1 LKSSRFG
8 DAAARLDAGQAFCYA
23 IFMSNRDDAQS
34 LQLAFSLHRSGK
46 FAEAAKLYRKI
57 IKRNPT
63 ESHALHS
70 LGIIEAASGN
80 SAEAARLMARSLS
93 VQPANVQ
100 FMQNYATVLCQLEQ
114 YETAGAVCLKG
125 LETDRNNVYLLY
137 VAAGALFRQGRLQD
151 ALSQFDRLLSLEP
164 NHIAAITE
172 RSTVLLALEQYDA
185 AAAGLEKAIA
195 LDPGYAE
202 AHLNRGMLYGRLKR
216 HDQAI
221 GSFDRALRLDPKL
234 GNAWLGYGGVLFEL
248 RRFEEA
254 LAAYDKAEALRAHP
268 DEVWIGRGNA
278 LFELQRY
285 REATAAYDSALALK
299 PDAAE
304 AWVGRGNVAREL
316 KQYDEALAAYD
327 KALTFKTGI
336 AEAWLGRGN
345 VLLDL
350 WRYEEALA
358 AYDVALS
365 FKTGLAE
372 AWLGRGNSF
381 LKLNRPDQALAAYD
395 KAAGL
400 AEAWVGRGHLFYQ
413 RQDYQQASL
422 AYDRA
427 LALKPGLAEAW
438 AGRGNVLRELQR
450 YLEAL
455 GPYEKALALKPDLI
469 GAEGARINVKNC
481 ICDWTGLEAEN
492 AHLIASIRNGHT
504 SAAPF
509 ELLAVP
515 STARDQLDCAKA
527 WIKFMYPASARLWQG
542 ERYVHDRIRVA
553 YLSSDFRQHPVAVLT
568 AGLFEHHDKSR
579 FETTALSWGRS
590 DDSELR
596 QRLEASFERFVDVET
611 QSAEEIAGLIR
622 TLEIDILIDLNG
634 LTRGPRGSRTN
645 VLAHRP
651 APVQVNYLGYAG
663 TMGADYVDY
672 IVADPVLVPAPDRDS
687 FAEKIV
693 YLPHSYMPHDAASR
707 VIAERSF
714 ERAEFGL
721 PEGGFV
727 FCCFNNT
734 YKLNPMLFRQRMKLL
749 KAVEGSILWLSEMNV
764 TAVSNLR
771 KEAAAAD
778 VDPDR
783 LVFAGRLPSSADH
796 LARHRLA
803 DLFLDTLPY
812 NAHTTASDALWA
824 GLPVL
829 TQIGETFA
837 GRVAASLLTAIDLP
851 ELIAQTPQQFE
862 SMAIELATR
871 PEALAAIRDKL
882 AQNRL
887 TKPLFD
893 TKLYTRHIESAYVA
907 MYQRHQNGL
916 SPDHIYVP
924 E

>member
-1 LKSSRFG
+1 
-8 DAAARLDAGQAFCYA
+8 
-23 IFMSNRDDAQS
+23 MSNRDDAQS

-57 IKRNPT
+57 IKRNPR
-63 ESHALHS
+63 EPHALHS
-70 LGIIEAASGN
+70 LGIIEAAGGN

-93 VQPANVQ
+93 VQPANIQ

-125 LETDRNNVYLLY
+125 LEADRTNVYLLY

-151 ALSQFDRLLSLEP
+151 ALSQFDRLLLLEP
-164 NHIAAITE
+164 NHVAAITE

-216 HDQAI
+216 HDDAI
-221 GSFDRALRLDPKL
+221 GSFDKALRLDPNL

-285 REATAAYDSALALK
+285 PEASAAYDNALALK
-299 PDAAE
+299 PGSAE
-304 AWVGRGNVAREL
+304 AWVGRGNVSREF
-316 KQYDEALAAYD
+316 KQHDEALAAYD

-345 VLLDL
+345 ILLDL
-350 WRYEEALA
+350 RRYEEALA

-365 FKTGLAE
+365 FRGGLAE

-381 LKLNRPDQALAAYD
+381 LRLNRPDEALAAYD
-395 KAAGL
+395 NAAGL
-400 AEAWVGRGHLFYQ
+400 AEAWVGRGNVFYQ
-413 RQDYQQASL
+413 RQHYQEATL
-422 AYDRA
+422 AYDSA

-438 AGRGNVLRELQR
+438 AGRGNVLRELER
-450 YLEAL
+450 YQEAL
-455 GPYEKALALKPDLI
+455 GPYERALALKPDLI
-469 GAEGARINVKNC
+469 GVEGARINVKNC
-481 ICDWTGLEAEN
+481 ICDWNGLEAEN
-492 AHLIASIRNGHT
+492 AHLIASVRNGNT

-515 STARDQLDCAKA
+515 SSARDQLDCAKA
-527 WIKFMYPASARLWQG
+527 WIGFMYPPSSARLWQG

-553 YLSSDFRQHPVAVLT
+553 YLSSDFRQHPVSFLT
-568 AGLFEHHDKSR
+568 AGLFERHDKSR

-590 DDSELR
+590 DNSELR
-596 QRLEASFERFVDVET
+596 KRLEASFERFIDVET
-611 QSAEEIAGLIR
+611 LSADQIASLIR
-622 TLEIDILIDLNG
+622 TLEIDVLVDLNG

-645 VLAHRP
+645 VLARRP

-687 FAEKIV
+687 YAEKIV
-693 YLPHSYMPHDAASR
+693 YLPHSYMPHDDTSR
-707 VIAERSF
+707 LISDRSF
-714 ERAEFGL
+714 ARAEFGL
-721 PEGGFV
+721 PEHGFV
-727 FCCFNNT
+727 FCCFNNS
-734 YKLNPMLFRQRMKLL
+734 YKLNPTLFRERMKLL
-749 KAVEGSILWLSEMNV
+749 KAVEGSVLWLSENNAAAM
-764 TAVSNLR
+764 SNLR
-771 KEAAAAD
+771 KEAVAAD
-778 VDPDR
+778 VDPGR

-824 GLPVL
+824 GLPLL

-837 GRVAASLLTAIDLP
+837 GRVAASLLTAIGLP

-862 SMAIELATR
+862 SMAIELATK
-871 PEALAAIRDKL
+871 PEALAAIKDKL

-887 TKPLFD
+887 TRPLFD
-893 TKLYTRHIESAYVA
+893 TRLYTRHIESAYAA
-907 MYQRHQNGL
+907 MYQRHRDGL